1 MRFRAIPAICLS
13 ISVVRSPE
21 LRRTPTHK
29 LCNGCENLVYNLS
42 SRRQNCCAWLGIS
55 AIFLA
60 EILNGFGF
68 ATIRA

>member
-1 MRFRAIPAICLS
+1 LLGLAEDGAGQGLNAAQA
-13 ISVVRSPE
+13 
-21 LRRTPTHK
+21 THER
-29 LCNGCENLVYNLS
+29 CNGCENLVYNLN
-42 SRRQNCCAWLGIS
+42 SRRWNCSALLTIN